1 MTTLGSYAELEMQK
15 DMVTQLLVQAFPFV
29 PREEHEAVTEE
40 VLKKISFLNKLRA
53 NIAESDAA
61 NIELVAKQYDADPD
75 SVLDSFIYFYVV
87 TEAAWLTKLLTDLK
101 KPPPKQGE

>member
-1 MTTLGSYAELEMQK
+1 MTTLGNYAELEMQK

-40 VLKKISFLNKLRA
+40 VLKKIEFLNKLRA
-53 NIAESDAA
+53 DLAETDAE
-61 NIELVAKQYDADPD
+61 NIELVAKQYEADPD

-87 TEAAWLTKLLTDLK
+87 TEAAWLTKLLNDIK
-101 KPPPKQGE
+101 ARPPSK